1 MLILWPLNTQILQEN
16 ACHEVDMLLDKKSRL
31 TTSSLNCSSVES
43 LLMENSRHF
52 LSITMVSTE
61 GPLDFCLSPMV

>member
-1 MLILWPLNTQILQEN
+1 MLIHWLLNTQIVQEN
-16 ACHEVDMLLDKKSRL
+16 ACHEGDLLLDKKSRL

-52 LSITMVSTE
+52 LSVSTE
-61 GPLDFCLSPMV
+61 SPLDCCLSPMV